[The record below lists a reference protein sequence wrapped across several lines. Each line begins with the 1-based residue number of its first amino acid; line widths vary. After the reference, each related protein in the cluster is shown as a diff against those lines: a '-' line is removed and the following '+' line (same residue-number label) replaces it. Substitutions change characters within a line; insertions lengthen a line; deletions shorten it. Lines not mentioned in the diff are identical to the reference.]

1 MLRLEQIPSRRLARC
16 AYMRCDASPVTPP
29 ARARRNAPAAFPCF
43 VSRNYVRSAYPR
55 PRARPPAEKI
65 TTGHRRLGPRS
76 RSRPGGENAPS
87 SIGTGVRPRQSFHF
101 CSPVIS
107 AVIFFGVVAIAC
119 ELLRE
124 LPKNKGT
131 HGQLKGRKSS
141 GDTAKVRSILH
152 PFRSTF
158 LSACQRPLG
167 SLDVHP
173 LCGSPV
179 CFSCCSISSPI
190 LRCASRIFAC
200 ACTTIAL
207 CSSM

>member
-65 TTGHRRLGPRS
+65 TRGIGASARARVRGRAGKMRRVDWYGGP
-76 RSRPGGENAPS
+76 
-87 SIGTGVRPRQSFHF
+87 PRQSFHF

-200 ACTTIAL
+200 A
-207 CSSM
+207 